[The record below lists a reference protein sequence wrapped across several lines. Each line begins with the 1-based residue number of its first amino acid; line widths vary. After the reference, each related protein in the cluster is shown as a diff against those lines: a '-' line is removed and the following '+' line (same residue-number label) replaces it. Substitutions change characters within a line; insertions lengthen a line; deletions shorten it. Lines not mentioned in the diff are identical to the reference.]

1 MFLDLFGNCPDPTD
15 NPVFC
20 LSGIA
25 CMKVPPF
32 CMKLI
37 RPNCRIGNPG
47 PFWAWISFANILSG
61 GSPERVHTVPLLC
74 PNTIPAPFG
83 HGLMPVNVFRSLR
96 KLPGSHGQS
105 RILPFRNSVY
115 ESPPFLHEIDPA
127 HPPDWQSGPDLCPDL
142 PKWDTVRGANPVW
155 GSPPRHLG
163 RYGSSPGPYP
173 SPSCEVL
180 SPGVLPALWAAG
192 IGSTGR

>member
-1 MFLDLFGNCPDPTD
+1 
-15 NPVFC
+15 
-20 LSGIA
+20 
-25 CMKVPPF
+25 MKVPPF

-37 RPNCRIGNPG
+37 RPTCRIGNPG

-173 SPSCEVL
+173 PPSPETPL
-180 SPGVLPALWAAG
+180 PGVLPALSAAG
-192 IGSTGR
+192 TGSMGR